1 MEKAIN
7 YQEYLMDKY
16 QKLVLN
22 AQEVAEVLGVSR
34 RKVVESC
41 AACSADV
48 PLFKK
53 VGREYIFPIK
63 SVAKFLDDDFVE
75 VM

>member
-41 AACSADV
+41 AACSTDV

-63 SVAKFLDDDFVE
+63 NVAKFLDADFVE